1 LIQTANRDTQAG
13 TLNRKRGLI
22 IVELKPIA
30 DFLFE
35 VGMLKRTPRSGFQF
49 LGTGNETVAEHSLRA
64 AIIGYV
70 LARMSGTPAGDRV
83 VLMCLFHDLVEART
97 GDLNYVNKRYVKA
110 DEEAAVRDMTAALPF
125 GEEIRRLAE
134 EFNERSTRESEMAN
148 DADQLEMILQLKE
161 LGDLGNRYAADW
173 ISSAVKRLR
182 TDEGR
187 KLARS
192 ILNTDFAAWWFKEK
206 QNEWWVNADRQEK
219 SDK

>member
-1 LIQTANRDTQAG
+1 VD
-13 TLNRKRGLI
+13 
-22 IVELKPIA
+22 LKPIA

-49 LGTGNETVAEHSLRA
+49 LGTGKETVAEHSLRT
-64 AIIGYV
+64 AIIGYT
-70 LARMSGTPAGDRV
+70 LARMSGEISTDRV

-110 DEEAAVRDMTAALPF
+110 DETAAIRDMTEKLPF
-125 GEEIRRLAE
+125 GDEIRGLAE
-134 EFNERSTRESEMAN
+134 EFDARSSNEAQAAN
-148 DADQLEMILQLKE
+148 DADQLEIILQLKE
-161 LGDLGNRYAADW
+161 LGDLGNRYAGDW
-173 ISSAVKRLR
+173 INAAVKRLK
-182 TDEGR
+182 TDNGK

-206 QNEWWVNADRQEK
+206 DDEWWVHADKLDR

>member
-1 LIQTANRDTQAG
+1 MRSE
-13 TLNRKRGLI
+13 
-22 IVELKPIA
+22 VELAAIA

-49 LGTGNETVAEHSLRA
+49 LGTGSETVAEHSLRV

-70 LARMSGTPAGDRV
+70 LAKMSGKFAPEKI

-110 DEEAAVRDMTAALPF
+110 DEDAAVLDMTAQLPF
-125 GEEIRRLAE
+125 GNEIRGLAE
-134 EFNERSTRESEMAN
+134 EFNTAGTPEANMAH

-173 ISSAVKRLR
+173 ITSAVKRLR
-182 TDEGR
+182 TDDGKR
-187 KLARS
+187 LART
-192 ILNTDFAAWWFKEK
+192 ILNTDFSGWWFKEK
-206 QNEWWVNADRQEK
+206 NDTWWVHADRQEK

>member
-1 LIQTANRDTQAG
+1 
-13 TLNRKRGLI
+13 
-22 IVELKPIA
+22 VELKAIA

-49 LGTGNETVAEHSLRA
+49 LGTGAETVAEHSLRA

-70 LARMSGTPAGDRV
+70 LARMSGEFQTERI

-110 DEEAAVRDMTAALPF
+110 DEEAAVRDMTAKLPF
-125 GEEIRRLAE
+125 GKEIRELAE
-134 EFNERSTRESEMAN
+134 EFNTAGTSEAN
-148 DADQLEMILQLKE
+148 LAHDADQLEMILQLKE

-173 ISSAVKRLR
+173 ITSAVKRLR
-182 TDEGR
+182 TDEGKR
-187 KLARS
+187 LART
-192 ILNTDFAAWWFKEK
+192 ILNTDFSAWWFKEK
-206 QNEWWVNADRQEK
+206 NDTWWVHADRQEK

>member
-1 LIQTANRDTQAG
+1 MRSE
-13 TLNRKRGLI
+13 
-22 IVELKPIA
+22 VELTAIA

-49 LGTGNETVAEHSLRA
+49 LGTGAETVAEHSLRVA
-64 AIIGYV
+64 VIGYV
-70 LARMSGTPAGDRV
+70 LAKMSGKFAPEKI

-110 DEEAAVRDMTAALPF
+110 DEDAAVLDMTAQLPF
-125 GEEIRRLAE
+125 GNEIRDLAE
-134 EFNERSTRESEMAN
+134 EFNTAGTPEAN
-148 DADQLEMILQLKE
+148 IAHDADQLEMILQLKE

-173 ISSAVKRLR
+173 ITSAIKRLR
-182 TDEGR
+182 TDDGKR
-187 KLARS
+187 LART

-206 QNEWWVNADRQEK
+206 NSTWWVHADRQEK

>member
-1 LIQTANRDTQAG
+1 M
-13 TLNRKRGLI
+13 
-22 IVELKPIA
+22 ELKAIA

-49 LGTGNETVAEHSLRA
+49 LGTGEETVAEHSLRV

-70 LARMSGTPAGDRV
+70 LAKMSGKFAPEKI

-110 DEEAAVRDMTAALPF
+110 DENAAVLDMTAQLPF
-125 GEEIRRLAE
+125 GDEIRDLAE
-134 EFNERSTRESEMAN
+134 EFNTTGTPEANMAH

-173 ISSAVKRLR
+173 ITSAIKRLR
-182 TDEGR
+182 TDDGKR
-187 KLARS
+187 LART

-206 QNEWWVNADRQEK
+206 DDIWWVHGDRHEK